1 MTIPIVV
8 INAFAE
14 QPFMGNPAAVCLLDR
29 PRPPY
34 WLQEVAR
41 QINLP
46 ETAFLLSEQYGYYLR
61 WFTPT
66 REMELSGHATL
77 ASAHLLWE
85 RRLIP
90 CDREARF
97 FTRSGLLT
105 AVQHGEFI
113 QLDFPV
119 EPPRTLTPTPDLE
132 KAVGVPII
140 NAGKN
145 RHDYLV
151 EVADE
156 GTVRNLKPNLGALA
170 RLDCRG
176 LIVTSRAESERYD
189 YVSRYFAPQIGIPEN
204 TATGSAHCCL
214 APYWGKILWKSA
226 MIGYQAS
233 GRGGIVR
240 VELAGMRVKISGK
253 AVTIQHCKL
262 DRDLECSA
270 PETSSTKAVNYN
282 PGPARMQTGQAGK
295 RPTP

>member
-1 MTIPIVV
+1 MPIPIVV
-8 INAFAE
+8 VDAFTE
-14 QPFMGNPAAVCLLDR
+14 QFFKGSPAAVCLLDR
-29 PRPPY
+29 PRTPY
-34 WLQEVAR
+34 LLQEVAR

-46 ETAFLLSEQYGYYLR
+46 ETAFLLSERNGYYLR

-66 REMELSGHATL
+66 QEIELSGHATL
-77 ASAHLLWE
+77 ACAHFLWE

-105 AVQHGEFI
+105 AVQDGGLI

-119 EPPRTLTPTPDLE
+119 EPPSPLTPCPDLE
-132 KAVGVPII
+132 RVVGVPII
-140 NAGKN
+140 SAGKN

-156 GTVRNLKPNLGALA
+156 GTVRDLKPDLDALT

-189 YVSRYFAPQIGIPEN
+189 YASRYFAPQIGIPEN
-204 TATGSAHCCL
+204 PATGSAHCCL

-253 AVTIQHCKL
+253 AVTVQRSKL
-262 DRDLECSA
+262 EQGPR
-270 PETSSTKAVNYN
+270 TISS
-282 PGPARMQTGQAGK
+282 
-295 RPTP
+295 